1 MKEILKK
8 WLRPPFEESD
18 RPMIQQQLAADA
30 LQTELLLGLII
41 FGMQILMI
49 MLFLFKAGGPFTSWR
64 RTSYF
69 FLYILLALI
78 TSGFYLLRKKAQ
90 RWDGGKQL
98 RIGVYYSL
106 FICLWSCLITFL
118 DQYGGNGLIV
128 YCYMLPTV
136 AALAVLDLKHSSF
149 IFLFSCL
156 ILNLILPFLPGG
168 LHNLFSNLINSI
180 FISLLSII
188 ISWRMYRA
196 RCLSHLANYVI
207 QDQMKE
213 IRRIN
218 DQLQET
224 NALLSQQVQTDPL
237 TGLNNRRYLEETVH
251 DHLQHLPA
259 GIPLAGMMLD
269 IDYFKEFNDHYGHLA
284 GDECLRKIA
293 EVLSELSRKDN
304 IYAVRYGGEEFFVLH
319 INCDEEKALAEAEQL
334 RHQVCNVD
342 LGTERSVTVSIGVAS
357 LEDRQSLTLSDF
369 IARADQALYHA
380 KRQGRNGTILYDAN
394 IVRAF
399 PEE

>member
-1 MKEILKK
+1 MKDALKK
-8 WLRPPFEESD
+8 WLRSPFQESD
-18 RPMIQQQLAADA
+18 RVLIQQKLAADA
-30 LQTELLLGLII
+30 LQSELFLGLII
-41 FGMQILMI
+41 FGMQIFMI
-49 MLFLFKAGGPFTSWR
+49 AIFLIKTGGPFTSWR

-69 FLYILLALI
+69 TLYILLAGV
-78 TSGFYLLRKKAQ
+78 TAAFYLVRRRA
-90 RWDGGKQL
+90 RHWEGEKQL
-98 RIGVYYSL
+98 RIGVFYSF
-106 FICLWSCLITFL
+106 FICLWSCLVTFL

-128 YCYMLPTV
+128 FCYMLPTV

-180 FISLLSII
+180 FISLLSIV

-196 RCLSHLANYVI
+196 RCLSHLANI
-207 QDQMKE
+207 IIEDQMQE

-218 DQLQET
+218 DQLHQT
-224 NALLSQQVQTDPL
+224 NELLSQQVQTDPL
-237 TGLNNRRYLEETVH
+237 TGLNNRRYLEETVN
-251 DHLQHLPA
+251 DHLRHLPA

-269 IDYFKEFNDHYGHLA
+269 IDYFKEFNDRYGHLA

-293 EVLSELSRKDN
+293 EVLADLAQKDN

-319 INCDEEKALAEAEQL
+319 INCDEEKVLAEAEQL
-334 RHQVCNVD
+334 RCRILGVD
-342 LGTERSVTVSIGVAS
+342 LGASRSVTVSIGVVS
-357 LEDRQSLTLSDF
+357 LTDRQSLSLSDF

-380 KRQGRNGTILYDAN
+380 KRQGRNQTVLYDSKT
-394 IVRAF
+394 VCAF
-399 PEE
+399 PEV